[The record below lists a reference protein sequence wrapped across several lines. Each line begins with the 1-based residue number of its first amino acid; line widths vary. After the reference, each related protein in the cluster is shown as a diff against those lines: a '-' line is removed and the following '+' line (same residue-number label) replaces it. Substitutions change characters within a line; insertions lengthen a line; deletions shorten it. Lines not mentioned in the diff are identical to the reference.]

1 MNTIII
7 AGNVYFMYWSVFWS
21 SVKFITVFILQ
32 RNTYVEDLIEE
43 VVVAPEQVMEWI
55 RKGESKYL
63 VNVSW

>member
-1 MNTIII
+1 
-7 AGNVYFMYWSVFWS
+7 MYWSVFWS

-63 VNVSW
+63 DNVSW